1 MTDNKKLIE
10 RLRAVID
17 TATSDSMLVEND
29 RVVTNAEHDACRAE
43 RDEAE
48 AVRDLIIAAL
58 TPTDDERE
66 ALVAILEAPLTE
78 ESQGRTFSEMLADVI
93 LVRFSFRRTE
103 VPEPSVEDCPD
114 AEGLVALRSNGS
126 EPQGEPSEHRDRIA
140 LAEFIDKALDGD
152 AGYGVGEF
160 LAGGILSFLSERT
173 ALHAAFEPQGEPSD
187 AHLSNV
193 SIDGVQQSW
202 KQLYER
208 EHEQHL
214 ALQGYRRMLSD
225 LDRNASGRH
234 EGDYDSHATGNGGIS
249 AGNPHLTTGQIIGY
263 DIGGREYVVPEP
275 RDRGTLSAWVR
286 AAGEAGGEGR

>member
-93 LVRFSFRRTE
+93 LVRFGFRRTE
-103 VPEPSVEDCPD
+103 VPEPSDDPSCICPNTLGWHTTECVASRPEPET
-114 AEGLVALRSNGS
+114 AEAQAYSKGFTEGS
-126 EPQGEPSEHRDRIA
+126 DQAHRDMQ
-140 LAEFIDKALDGD
+140 GD
-152 AGYGVGEF
+152 
-160 LAGGILSFLSERT
+160 
-173 ALHAAFEPQGEPSD
+173 PSD
-187 AHLSNV
+187 AQVLDAQNSM
-193 SIDGVQQSW
+193 G
-202 KQLYER
+202 R
-208 EHEQHL
+208 G
-214 ALQGYRRMLSD
+214 GYW
-225 LDRNASGRH
+225 
-234 EGDYDSHATGNGGIS
+234 
-249 AGNPHLTTGQIIGY
+249 
-263 DIGGREYVVPEP
+263 VPEEQ
-275 RDRGTLSAWVR
+275 VR
-286 AAGEAGGEGR
+286 AALRAAGGV

>member
-1 MTDNKKLIE
+1 MSEYTPTTDEMRAFYTAE
-10 RLRAVID
+10 RLD
-17 TATSDSMLVEND
+17 GPHLGGFPLPTVEQAETEFD
-29 RVVTNAEHDACRAE
+29 RWLAAHDAEVRAE
-43 RDEAE
+43 ARHEFCDPRLGCVVAE
-48 AVRDLIIAAL
+48 
-58 TPTDDERE
+58 E
-66 ALVAILEAPLTE
+66 
-78 ESQGRTFSEMLADVI
+78 
-93 LVRFSFRRTE
+93 
-103 VPEPSVEDCPD
+103 PEPSTEPTCEHGTMLTYLCADCAD
-114 AEGLVALRSNGS
+114 GVGA

>member
-103 VPEPSVEDCPD
+103 VPTDDEREALLAALYEEGFSGSGEEIGTHETVIFVEYVPDIVARLGFRRTEIPEPSDDPSCICPNTLGWHTTECVASRPEPET
-114 AEGLVALRSNGS
+114 AEAQAYSKGLTEGS
-126 EPQGEPSEHRDRIA
+126 DQAHRDM
-140 LAEFIDKALDGD
+140 
-152 AGYGVGEF
+152 
-160 LAGGILSFLSERT
+160 
-173 ALHAAFEPQGEPSD
+173 QGEPSD
-187 AHLSNV
+187 AQVLDAQNSM
-193 SIDGVQQSW
+193 G
-202 KQLYER
+202 R
-208 EHEQHL
+208 G
-214 ALQGYRRMLSD
+214 GYW
-225 LDRNASGRH
+225 
-234 EGDYDSHATGNGGIS
+234 
-249 AGNPHLTTGQIIGY
+249 
-263 DIGGREYVVPEP
+263 VPEEQ
-275 RDRGTLSAWVR
+275 VR
-286 AAGEAGGEGR
+286 AALRAAGGVR